1 MNYKKKKKNDVDD
14 RMPIFKGLVTP
25 FELMERHDK
34 VGDEFVIEDGKV
46 TTIIIHP

>member
-1 MNYKKKKKNDVDD
+1 MIFKKKKKNDIDNTMSV
-14 RMPIFKGLVTP
+14 FKGLVTP

-34 VGDEFVIEDGKV
+34 AGDEFVIEDGKV